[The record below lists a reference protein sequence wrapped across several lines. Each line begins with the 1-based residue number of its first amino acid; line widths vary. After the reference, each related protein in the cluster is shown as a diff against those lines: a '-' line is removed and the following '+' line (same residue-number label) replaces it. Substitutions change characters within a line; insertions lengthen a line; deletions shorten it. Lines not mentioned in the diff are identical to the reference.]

1 MKIALVR
8 QKYTPFGGAER
19 YMARLVE
26 GLVARGHK
34 VHVFAAKW
42 DAENVTGVT
51 LHRVPVVS
59 LSGWLKAL
67 TFAWNCRR
75 MLQGERFDVIFS
87 LERTIFQ
94 DIYRAGDG
102 CHRQWLVQK
111 SLGKP
116 DWSRFATLCNPLH
129 HAYLFLEKKLFTDER
144 LRAIIANS
152 GMVRDDIIRHYGVSP
167 EKIRVVYNGLDPAQF
182 EFGRRE
188 ECRGAL
194 AREFS
199 LNSELRLLYVG
210 SGFERKGVPALL
222 RAVSR
227 LEMPF
232 RLFVVGKGN
241 LRRFQRMAE
250 LLGIADRVI
259 FTGPRRD
266 VETFYLGSDLFVF
279 PTLYDPFSNATLEA
293 MLCGLPVVT
302 TSFNGVAELVEN
314 GVNGW
319 VVPDPLD
326 VDGLASAIMR
336 LASSPDL
343 AQIGIEA
350 RKTAAGLTMERNTSE
365 TLRVIEELVESR
377 VR

>member
-8 QKYTPFGGAER
+8 QKYNPFGGAER

-26 GLVARGHK
+26 GLVACGHD
-34 VHVFAAKW
+34 VHIFAMKW
-42 DAENVTGVT
+42 DAEEIKGVT
-51 LHRVPVVS
+51 LHRVPVIS
-59 LSGWLKAL
+59 IAGWLKAL

-116 DWSRFATLCNPLH
+116 AWSRIATLCNPLH

-167 EKIRVVYNGLDPAQF
+167 EKIRVVYNGLDPAYF

-188 ECRGAL
+188 EYRTTL

-199 LNSELRLLYVG
+199 LNSELRMLYVG

-222 RAVSR
+222 QAAAR
-227 LEMPF
+227 LDLPF

-250 LLGIADRVI
+250 RLGIADRVI

-266 VETFYLGSDLFVF
+266 VAAFYLGTDLFVF

-326 VDGLASAIMR
+326 VEGVSAAIMR
-336 LASSPDL
+336 LATSPDL
-343 AQIGIEA
+343 AGMGAEA
-350 RKTAAGLTMERNTSE
+350 RKTALGLTMERNTSE
-365 TLRVIEELVESR
+365 TLRVIEELLPGR
-377 VR
+377 PI